1 MTRVLIISA
10 SIGAGHDLPARFIAA
25 DVRALGGE
33 AIVADALAAMGPL
46 CERIVASGSA
56 FESVWGARVFE
67 AQYWLFTHVPPLR
80 AFTGWGSVALGGR
93 ALLRLGAALK
103 PDVVVS
109 TYPGTSEILGRLRV
123 AGRLSIP
130 AASAITDL
138 AALRFWSHPGLDL
151 HLVTHPES
159 IEEVHTIAPG
169 TRVVPVRGLN
179 SPEFLLPRDRA
190 DARRDLGLPSD

>member
-1 MTRVLIISA
+1 MASRVLILTA
-10 SIGAGHDLPARFIAA
+10 SIGEGHDLPARFIAA

-56 FESVWGARVFE
+56 FESIWGARVFE

-93 ALLRLGAALK
+93 QLLRLVAAGK

-109 TYPGTSEILGRLRV
+109 TPSRPRRETP
-123 AGRLSIP
+123 P
-130 AASAITDL
+130 AAARPSRPSTPTSSSPPIRARARSSAGC
-138 AALRFWSHPGLDL
+138 ARPGASTCPRRARSL
-151 HLVTHPES
+151 TSPRCA
-159 IEEVHTIAPG
+159 TG
-169 TRVVPVRGLN
+169 RTR
-179 SPEFLLPRDRA
+179 
-190 DARRDLGLPSD
+190 